1 MVSPVGC
8 WPVTSISSKK
18 TKSGSPKQTVTSV
31 RVGRDESV
39 AYRTAPA
46 SVSGRTRP
54 ILLKNSLRL
63 LGGKIVARWKAR
75 NLLDSR
81 E

>member
-1 MVSPVGC
+1 MLLRLACSICRNIALADEDPATFEDDPTKVGLMTREHVSV
-8 WPVTSISSKK
+8 WLW
-18 TKSGSPKQTVTSV
+18 
-31 RVGRDESV
+31 
-39 AYRTAPA
+39 
-46 SVSGRTRP
+46 P

-75 NLLDSR
+75 DFLDSR